1 MDNNQIPQKHPF
13 FDVKYGKLAIASIIF
28 IAVMKLI
35 YLIVVF
41 LYLVTVILIV
51 IRGVIPDQIGAYQRT
66 YEMSTSE
73 LHISDWQRD
82 DYDTVSNK
90 MYR

>member
-13 FDVKYGKLAIASIIF
+13 FDVKYGVLAIVSIAF

-51 IRGVIPDQIGAYQRT
+51 IRGVIPDQIGAYHRT
-66 YEMSTSE
+66 YEMSASE
-73 LHISDWQRD
+73 LHISEIQGE
-82 DYDTVSNK
+82 T
-90 MYR
+90 YR